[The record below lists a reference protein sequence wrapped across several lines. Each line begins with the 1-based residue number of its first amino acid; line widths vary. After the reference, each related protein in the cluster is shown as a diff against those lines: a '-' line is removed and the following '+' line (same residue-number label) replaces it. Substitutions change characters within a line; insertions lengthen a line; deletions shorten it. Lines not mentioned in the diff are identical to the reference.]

1 VGVLS
6 AGQAQALLVTVNGQQ
21 WNVTTFTG
29 TYDGNGSKFAT
40 VGNGGVM
47 PWFGSSSLASSFA
60 TALSG
65 ALGLLNGPGNGIPAQ
80 PNFRVGPLFGYQ
92 RLPVGCLNECIAA
105 ASDSLGNPT
114 NFKFTPSTGSYVWAQ
129 AAIDVPGP
137 LPVFGAVAAFSFSR
151 KLRRRI
157 KTGTNSVSSTYS
169 L

>member
-1 VGVLS
+1 MKSLPPHSPARLRAALGKTALKAFFGAAIAVGVLS

-65 ALGLLNGPGNGIPAQ
+65 ALGLLNGPGNGIPA
-80 PNFRVGPLFGYQ
+80 
-92 RLPVGCLNECIAA
+92 
-105 ASDSLGNPT
+105 
-114 NFKFTPSTGSYVWAQ
+114 
-129 AAIDVPGP
+129 
-137 LPVFGAVAAFSFSR
+137 
-151 KLRRRI
+151 
-157 KTGTNSVSSTYS
+157 
-169 L
+169 